1 MRITMSQIN
10 FRHLAATGGLAVAV
24 MTIQVFAPL
33 SAAAQSPLSGI
44 PASQLRWRSVPGV
57 TVTGNRVRV
66 RIPAGSPASRQRNC
80 ARSNFDITPF
90 QNREL
95 GISIQMRGK
104 NVSPSRRRWSYNA
117 RLQLSYR
124 LPNGSMRWVEA
135 VTPSGNFNW
144 TSVQLSDWIPAG
156 SSGGIIYLGL
166 DNGSGEIEF
175 NLSTLKISAL
185 GEETEQP
192 EAIAPG
198 LARELELIESRMR
211 RMLLSGRIKPEKEVL
226 ALIARQRADGT
237 FDGIDYSNENRSQ
250 WKTAEHLSQTRAI
263 ARAYASENH
272 PLYRDA
278 AVGKA
283 IRNAVNWWS
292 SKRPFNSNWWW
303 NDMWVPE
310 ALGETL
316 LLAPDLFPEGP
327 ERSAAL
333 RVCRQAKFLPRYT
346 GNNRVYIARNIFLRA
361 LLERNIGPLNKAA
374 AVLSEE
380 IRFASV
386 ENKTKDSFGG
396 IRADGCYHL
405 HGPQVQFG
413 NYGCEFL
420 KNVANWANI
429 WRDTHWQFSPEQW
442 EIIRHLAFNGFR
454 WVLWHGRMDLLA
466 CGRQL
471 GRNAP
476 AVKGKATLAAFRL
489 LREADQNHREAYDE
503 VLEQSVDNTDR
514 LVGNRHFWNSDY
526 MVHRRP
532 GWYAAVR
539 MNSVR
544 VRPIEDGINWDNALG
559 RYFSDGVCLITRTG
573 REYDNIT
580 AVWNW
585 TRLPGT
591 TLPATPVTSTR
602 QLRWTL
608 RPQGRSRLLG
618 ESGFVGGVTDGICG
632 VAVFTMNLDGV
643 KAKKA
648 YFFDSDSVRQLVCG
662 INSTSPFEVAT
673 TVNSCLRNGEIR
685 QGPGWFWHDGI
696 GYRGSGM
703 KLTVG
708 MRTGDWRYLEGGLSE
723 PMPVSREL
731 FTLSIE
737 HGLAPRGA
745 SCEYTI
751 LPGAT
756 PEATAAWQGGKTLAN
771 TPQLQAVELRDGR
784 IGAVFHAPGRLGTFR
799 TDSPGVFLI
808 GKKEVWAADPAA
820 RLNRM
825 KLTLGGVV
833 KQLSLPGGEMA
844 GSSVIVKF

>member
-1 MRITMSQIN
+1 MKNTMNQIN
-10 FRHLAATGGLAVAV
+10 LRHLVATGGLAVAV
-24 MTIQVFAPL
+24 IALQAFTPL
-33 SAAAQSPLSGI
+33 SAATQPPPAGI
-44 PASQLRWRSVPGV
+44 LASQLCWQSVPGV
-57 TVTGNRVRV
+57 TVTRNRVRV

-80 ARSNFDITPF
+80 AQSNFDITPF

-95 GISIQMRGK
+95 GLSIQMRGK
-104 NVSPSRRRWSYNA
+104 NVSPSRRCWSYNA
-117 RLQLSYR
+117 RLLLSYR
-124 LPNGSMRWVEA
+124 LPNGSIRWVEA
-135 VTPSGNFNW
+135 VTPSGNFSW
-144 TSVQLSDWIPAG
+144 TSVMLSDWIPAG
-156 SSGGIIYLGL
+156 SSEGIIHLGL
-166 DNGSGEIEF
+166 DNGSGEVEF
-175 NLSTLKISAL
+175 NLSTLKITAL
-185 GEETEQP
+185 GEEAEQP
-192 EAIAPG
+192 EAIAPV

-211 RMLLSGRIKPEKEVL
+211 RILLSGRIKPAKEVL

-237 FDGIDYSNENRSQ
+237 FEGIDYSNENRSQ
-250 WKTAEHLSQTRAI
+250 WKMAEHLSQTRTI
-263 ARAYASENH
+263 ARAYASGNH

-292 SKRPFNSNWWW
+292 SKQPFNSNWWW

-310 ALGETL
+310 AIGETL

-346 GNNRVYIARNIFLRA
+346 GNNRVYIAQNIFLRA
-361 LLERNIGPLNKAA
+361 LLERNIRPLNEAA

-380 IRFASV
+380 IRFAPA

-420 KNVANWANI
+420 KNVAGWANI

-476 AVKGKATLAAFRL
+476 AAKGKAVLAAFRL

-503 VLEQSVDNTDR
+503 VLDQNVDNTDT

-559 RYFSDGVCLITRTG
+559 RYFSDGVCLVTRTG

-591 TLPATPVTSTR
+591 TLPATPVGSTR

-608 RPQGRSRLLG
+608 RPQGRSRQLG
-618 ESGFVGGVTDGICG
+618 ETEFVGGVTDGIRG

-643 KAKKA
+643 KATKA
-648 YFFDSDSVRQLVCG
+648 YFFDTDAVYQLG
-662 INSTSPFEVAT
+662 TDIISTSPYEVAT
-673 TVNSCLRNGEIR
+673 TVNSCIRSGEIK
-685 QGPGWFWHDGI
+685 QGDGWFHHDGI
-696 GYRGSGM
+696 GYRG
-703 KLTVG
+703 KELTLSTG
-708 MRTGDWRYLEGGLSE
+708 RRTGDWRILEGGLSKPLPE
-723 PMPVSREL
+723 TREL
-731 FTLSIE
+731 FHLQIN
-737 HGLAPRGA
+737 HGVKPDRA
-745 SCEYTI
+745 SYCFAI

-756 PEATAAWQGGKTLAN
+756 PEETANWQNGKVLSN
-771 TPQLQAVELRDGR
+771 TGSIQAIQFNDEMVGVIFHHPGKLGNFETRTP
-784 IGAVFHAPGRLGTFR
+784 GA
-799 TDSPGVFLI
+799 FLI
-808 GKKEVWAADPAA
+808 KGRKVIAVDPTAKLKKMNIMLDGISKTV
-820 RLNRM
+820 
-825 KLTLGGVV
+825 KLP
-833 KQLSLPGGEMA
+833 SGEM
-844 GSSVIVKF
+844 GGTGVEVRF